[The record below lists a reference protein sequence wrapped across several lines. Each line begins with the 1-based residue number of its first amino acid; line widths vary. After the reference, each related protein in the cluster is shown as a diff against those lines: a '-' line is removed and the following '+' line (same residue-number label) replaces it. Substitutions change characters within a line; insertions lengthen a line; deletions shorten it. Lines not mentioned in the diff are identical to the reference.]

1 MLLLVYKHQ
10 DAALLLVQAQ
20 QLQQLEKLV
29 TIVENN
35 LNTRMHYN
43 RRSVVTVKVAVVV
56 VVVCWHTCQKG
67 PLKGLLCQRN
77 GLGLL

>member
-10 DAALLLVQAQ
+10 DTALLLVQAQ

-56 VVVCWHTCQKG
+56 VVVACWHTCQKG
-67 PLKGLLCQRN
+67 P
-77 GLGLL
+77 